1 MVFSVFHKLTL
12 SFVPLMPLQIWREN
26 NYAEV
31 RETIVVFGIFFV
43 LTHQVFLLK
52 TEAQWI
58 NCIWNLL
65 RL

>member
-12 SFVPLMPLQIWREN
+12 SFAPLMPLQIWRD
-26 NYAEV
+26 YGQV
-31 RETIVVFGIFFV
+31 CETIVVFGIFFI
-43 LTHQVFLLK
+43 LTHQVFLLN

>member
-1 MVFSVFHKLTL
+1 
-12 SFVPLMPLQIWREN
+12 MPLQIWWEN